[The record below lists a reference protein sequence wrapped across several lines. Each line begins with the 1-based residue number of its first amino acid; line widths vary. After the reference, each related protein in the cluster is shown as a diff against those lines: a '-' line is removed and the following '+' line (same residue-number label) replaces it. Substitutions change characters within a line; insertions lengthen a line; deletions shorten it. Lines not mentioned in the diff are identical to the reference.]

1 MVLFSMTGFGKGR
14 SEGSGV
20 VVETEI
26 SSLNSRYLDLKF
38 KIPPFLSAIEY
49 RLRSHVVGRLK
60 RGKVNV
66 FIRIIPVGSNF
77 KPSRIDLDTAE
88 KYYTDLVSLREKLGI
103 KDDIKIENLLNIP
116 DVVVSNYTDEELDTI
131 YSVIAGSL
139 NQALDELDGSRQV
152 EGEILAADIEKRIKD
167 IDVSLKSI
175 EDLAVSNADNRLD
188 KLREKLRA
196 IIGDVQIDESR
207 LILEAGVLA
216 ERYDI
221 TEEIVRLKSHIE
233 NFLLDMK
240 KGRDSGKR
248 LGFIVQEMGREVNTI
263 GSKCNDIKISSL
275 VIDIKEELEKI
286 REQIA
291 NIE

>member
-20 VVETEI
+20 VVETEV

-38 KIPPFLSAIEY
+38 KIPAFLSAIEY
-49 RLRSHVVGRLK
+49 KLRTHVVGRLK
-60 RGKVNV
+60 RGKVNI
-66 FIRIIPVGSNF
+66 FIRIVPVGSNF
-77 KPSRIDLDTAE
+77 KPSRIDLDTAG

-103 KDDIKIENLLNIP
+103 KDDIKLENLLNIP

-139 NQALDELDGSRQV
+139 NQALDELDRSRRV
-152 EGEILAADIEKRIKD
+152 EGEILAADIENRIKD

-175 EDLAVSNADNRLD
+175 EDLAVSSADNRLD

-196 IIGDVQIDESR
+196 VIGDVQIDESR

-248 LGFIVQEMGREVNTI
+248 LGFIVQEMGREINTI

-275 VIDIKEELEKI
+275 VIDIKEEIEKI